1 MIKGTYIF
9 KQDGK
14 EICRSENVITRF
26 GKRFLTNFIA
36 GNTSFNNKDIALGI
50 GNTAATELDTRL
62 DFEFYKVPVTFGSID
77 IQWDESTSSYIY
89 TVIYSAKIPA
99 STTGKIKEVG
109 LYPNGTGETS
119 FYNSE
124 MINAFDDQTQWT
136 NLGNAADISSLY
148 SRIGSNTVSWGTS
161 SSAPSEYKYAIS
173 NKDFSGYSVNDSLAL
188 SFYQADNFLNK
199 IRIKF
204 YSSSNEYYYID
215 LTPNSTEGYDIQSL
229 TLSNLFS
236 NKVGDA
242 NLSLINEIGIEI
254 YPESAQDTT
263 VYFDALRINDEDTY
277 DANYGII
284 SRSVLSGDGL
294 NKIAG
299 RSVDIEYRLQLSW

>member
-1 MIKGTYIF
+1 MIKGTYVF
-9 KQDGK
+9 HEDGK
-14 EICRSENVITRF
+14 EICRAENIITRF

-50 GNTAATELDTRL
+50 GSTQATELDTRL
-62 DFEFYKVPVTFGSID
+62 DFEFYKVPVSFGSID
-77 IQWDESTSSYIY
+77 IQWDENTSSYTY

-99 STTGKIKEVG
+99 SITGKIKEVG
-109 LYPNGTGETS
+109 LYPSGSGSTS
-119 FYNSE
+119 VYNSE
-124 MINAFDDQTQWT
+124 IINAFDDQTQWV
-136 NLGNAADISSLY
+136 NSGNAADISSLY
-148 SRIGSNTVSWGTS
+148 SRIGSNTVSWGTLS
-161 SSAPSEYKYAIS
+161 SQPSEYKYSIS

-204 YSSSNEYYYID
+204 YSSSTEYYYID
-215 LTPNSTEGYDIQSL
+215 LTPNSVEGYDIQSL

-254 YPESAQDTT
+254 YPESGQDTT